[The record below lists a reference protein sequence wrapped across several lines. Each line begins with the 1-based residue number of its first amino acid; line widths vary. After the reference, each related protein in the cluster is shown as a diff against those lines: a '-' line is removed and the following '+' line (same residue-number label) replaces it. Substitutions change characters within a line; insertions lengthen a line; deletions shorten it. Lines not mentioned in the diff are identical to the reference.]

1 MRCPY
6 IVPLRSIG
14 ATVLLLSAALLAGC
28 GGGGG
33 SSGDNQTPPPMPGD
47 AQFRVSGAS
56 PFASGCDGV
65 PAAGTLYV
73 NAEVEPMVAV
83 NPRNTQNLIG
93 VWQQDR
99 WSTGGARGLLTGV
112 SQDGGQTWTTR
123 MAAFSR
129 CTGGSAANNGD
140 YPRATDPWISFGPDG
155 AAYQSSLSFAGNA
168 LQPGSSSA
176 MLVSRSADG
185 GQSWSTPAV
194 LIRDGPQAF
203 NDKDSITADPTD
215 PRFVYAVWDRLDS
228 DSHGPSYL
236 SRTTDGGATWEPARS
251 IFDPGLNRQTINNQ
265 VVVLPNGTLV
275 NFFTQLDA
283 TPGLPAN
290 AQLLLVRSNDKGV
303 TWSAPILLSPG
314 LALGA
319 RDPDTGRN
327 IRDAALLGSFAAGS
341 HGELV
346 AAWQDARFSNGQRD
360 GIAFS
365 RSTDGGLTWSAPV
378 QINATATTQAFLP
391 TVAVR
396 ADGTIGVTY
405 YDLRNN
411 TADAATLP
419 TDIWLTRSSDGVTWR
434 ETHVS
439 GPFDLSIAPFDDGL
453 FVGDYQALTSIGS
466 LFVPF
471 YVQTNTGDLANR
483 TDVFDTRATSATASA
498 TPAAPAVAAS
508 RGETVTR
515 AEPAQ
520 AFSMTPEFQQKLH
533 DNVVRTID
541 RRLGRSPRTP

>member
-1 MRCPY
+1 MCPF
-6 IVPLRSIG
+6 IAPRRTVG
-14 ATVLLLSAALLAGC
+14 ATVILLCAAVLTGC
-28 GGGGG
+28 GGGGGG
-33 SSGDNQTPPPMPGD
+33 SSGNNPTPPPTPGD
-47 AQFRVSGAS
+47 PQFRVSGVS

-83 NPRNTQNLIG
+83 NPRNNQNVVG

-129 CTGGSAANNGD
+129 CTGGNPANNGD
-140 YPRATDPWISFGPDG
+140 YPRATDPWISFGPDD
-155 AAYQSSLSFAGNA
+155 AAYQSSLSYAGVA
-168 LQPGSSSA
+168 LGPGSSSA
-176 MLVSRSADG
+176 ILVSRSADG

-228 DSHGPSYL
+228 DSHAPSYL
-236 SRTTDGGATWEPARS
+236 SRTTDGGATWEPGRS
-251 IFDPGLNRQTINNQ
+251 IFDPGPNRQTLNNQ

-275 NFFTQLDA
+275 NFFTQLDT
-283 TPGLPAN
+283 TPSLPAN
-290 AQLLLVRSNDKGV
+290 AQLLLVRSNDKGAS
-303 TWSAPILLSPG
+303 WSAPILLSPS
-314 LALGA
+314 LALGT

-327 IRDAALLGSFAAGS
+327 IRDAALLGSFAVGP

-346 AAWQDARFSNGQRD
+346 AVWQDARFSNGQRD

-365 RSTDGGLTWSAPV
+365 RSTDGGLTWSVPV
-378 QINATATTQAFLP
+378 QVNAIATTQAFLP
-391 TVAVR
+391 TVTVR
-396 ADGTIGVTY
+396 GDGTIGVTY

-411 TADAATLP
+411 TADAAALP

-439 GPFDLSIAPFDDGL
+439 GPFDLSIAPTDDGL
-453 FVGDYQALTSIGS
+453 FVGDYQALASIGAT
-466 LFVPF
+466 FVPF
-471 YVQTNTGDLANR
+471 YVQTNTGDLVNR
-483 TDVFDTRATSATASA
+483 TDVFATLATASA
-498 TPAAPAVAAS
+498 TPAEPAVAVS
-508 RGETVTR
+508 RGETITR

-533 DNVVRTID
+533 DNVIRTID